1 MSDTYH
7 VIFKS
12 KLGDKH
18 YNFHKKITVKQML
31 TDFLQNTDSI
41 VTFDPKKVRFFYNGI
56 LLSKKYEQNIE
67 NIFGKPKNV
76 RIEVK
81 DLGNIIGGSINIQ
94 NYKKPL
100 KL

>member
-7 VIFKS
+7 VTFKS

-18 YNFHKKITVKQML
+18 YNFHKKTTVKQMI
-31 TDFLQNTDSI
+31 TEFLQKTNSI
-41 VTFDPKKVRFFYNGI
+41 VTFDSKKIRFFYNCV
-56 LLSKKYEQNIE
+56 LLSNNYEQNIE
-67 NIFGKPKNV
+67 NIFGKLINV

-81 DLGNIIGGSINIQ
+81 DLGNIIGGSITQ
-94 NYKKPL
+94 KCE

>member
-7 VIFKS
+7 VTFKS

-18 YNFHKKITVKQML
+18 YNFDKKITVKQML
-31 TDFLQNTDSI
+31 TEFLQNTDSI
-41 VTFDPKKVRFFYNGI
+41 VTFEPKKVRFFYNGI
-56 LLSKKYEQNIE
+56 LLSKKYDQNIE
-67 NIFGKPKNV
+67 NIFGKQRNV

-81 DLGNIIGGSINIQ
+81 DLGNIIGGSINFQ
-94 NYKKPL
+94 NYKKSI